1 MSTQKPISKIKDVVP
16 TAWHVTNPDYIGY
29 ISIDGDT
36 LYTDT
41 FKTREDAQSA
51 VEELA
56 ESINYTDIDTVQDE
70 GCYPE
75 RARIME
81 ERYKELGRDAED
93 HPMHGLFTGIAEEY
107 GKISD
112 DNPS

>member
-1 MSTQKPISKIKDVVP
+1 MTTQKPIFKEKDVVP

-29 ISIDGDT
+29 ISIGAERV
-36 LYTDT
+36 YTEVY
-41 FKTREDAQSA
+41 KTRKEAKEA

-56 ESINYTDIDTVQDE
+56 DTLNYDDIETVEDE

-81 ERYKELGRDAED
+81 ERYKESGRDAAD
-93 HPMHGLFTGIAEEY
+93 HPMHGLFTGLAKEY
-107 GKISD
+107 GEISN

>member
-1 MSTQKPISKIKDVVP
+1 MSTQKPVFKIKDVQP
-16 TAWHVTNPDYIGY
+16 TAWHVSNPDYIGY
-29 ISIDGDT
+29 ISIDGDSV
-36 LYTDT
+36 YTDV
-41 FKTREDAQSA
+41 FKTRKEAQEA
-51 VEELA
+51 VNELA
-56 ESINYTDIDTVQDE
+56 DSMDFDSIETIEDE